1 METAIADR
9 PAQIQAAAIGYS
21 RHLLRTQSRAEA
33 HLNGEEESKTD
44 TCIAQEVE
52 HRVNVAKI
60 RMHPTGL
67 VDVEMLSNLL
77 GVNRFAHCEKTCH
90 FALVPIL
97 AKAQSSCRD
106 TRGMTETVNWWRNG
120 EALIAAVDRLDLA
133 VGKMT

>member
-52 HRVNVAKI
+52 HRV
-60 RMHPTGL
+60 MHPPG
-67 VDVEMLSNLL
+67 
-77 GVNRFAHCEKTCH
+77 
-90 FALVPIL
+90 
-97 AKAQSSCRD
+97 
-106 TRGMTETVNWWRNG
+106 
-120 EALIAAVDRLDLA
+120 
-133 VGKMT
+133 